1 MEPRARLALSALD
14 VICLRFSSSLS
25 GGFDSRYF
33 PTYFFAVKGGGKVGH
48 VGGSI
53 SGSPLMMCG
62 SSRQSGRACLVALLT
77 CRGMQSVLPLNKRMR
92 RFVQSIIMP
101 ASGPCRG
108 D

>member
-53 SGSPLMMCG
+53 VVLRRRCG
-62 SSRQSGRACLVALLT
+62 ILL
-77 CRGMQSVLPLNKRMR
+77 KRR
-92 RFVQSIIMP
+92 RRPP
-101 ASGPCRG
+101 AWLTAEILDVS
-108 D
+108 